1 MSADT
6 ATTALLAVKEVVA
19 GYAGPVVGPVSFDV
33 YPGEVLGL
41 RGPNGCGKSTLLK
54 AITGEAK
61 RFAGKIVRCN
71 GLTVTHHQ
79 QRPELP
85 PELPL
90 LGRELLRVMGAD
102 RGDAPGII
110 KPLLYRPINRMSGGQ
125 FQLLEAWA
133 CLGGDAELV
142 LLDEPTNNLDGE
154 AIEALAHILRTA
166 RPPRA
171 VLLVSHERA
180 FLEENCTR
188 IVEIG
193 RPGEG
198 QGS

>member
-1 MSADT
+1 MSDGNGNSP
-6 ATTALLAVKEVVA
+6 LLIVRDLVY
-19 GYAGPVVGPVSFDV
+19 GYTGPVAGPVSFQV
-33 YPGEVLGL
+33 EPGEVLGL
-41 RGPNGCGKSTLLK
+41 GGPNGCGKSTLLR
-54 AITGEAK
+54 AITGQS
-61 RFAGKIVRCN
+61 RIFSGDIVRCN

-102 RGDAPGII
+102 RRDAPPFIQ
-110 KPLLYRPINRMSGGQ
+110 PLLDRPINRMSGGQ

-142 LLDEPTNNLDGE
+142 LLDEPTNNLDGG
-154 AIEALAHILRTA
+154 AIEALADFIRAA

-171 VLLVSHERA
+171 VLLVSHERD
-180 FLEENCTR
+180 FLARNCTR
-188 IVEIG
+188 IVELA
-193 RPGEG
+193 GE
-198 QGS
+198 